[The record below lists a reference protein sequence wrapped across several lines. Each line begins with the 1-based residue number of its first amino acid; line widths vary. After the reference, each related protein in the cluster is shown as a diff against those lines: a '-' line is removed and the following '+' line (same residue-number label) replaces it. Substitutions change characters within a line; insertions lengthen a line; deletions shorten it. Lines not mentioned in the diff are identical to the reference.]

1 MILEK
6 KVILRTMLEEVKIQI
21 EELKEEINNV
31 WGRL

>member
-6 KVILRTMLEEVKIQI
+6 KVILRIMLEEVKIQI